1 MTDPDGMVIDASVV
15 LRWLLES
22 DPDPRASQAM
32 EALDERFALV
42 PVLWHFEVANGL
54 RNAVRA
60 GIHPPETISAFAD
73 RLELL
78 DIRTDSV
85 TPHLR
90 RLGNEAMLSGLT
102 AYDVSYLLLA
112 RDRGL
117 PLATFDGELAATARS
132 TGVDLVFEIN

>member
-1 MTDPDGMVIDASVV
+1 MTAPDGMVVDASVV

-22 DPDPRASQAM
+22 DPDPHASQVM
-32 EALDERFALV
+32 ESLDERFALV

-54 RNAVRA
+54 RNAVRV
-60 GIHPPETISAFAD
+60 GIHTPETITEFAD

-78 DIRTDSV
+78 DIRTDAV
-85 TPHLR
+85 APQLR
-90 RLGNEAMLSGLT
+90 RLGNEAVVSGLT

-117 PLATFDGELAATARS
+117 PLATFDGELAAAAKTS
-132 TGVDLVFEIN
+132 GVELAFEVN

>member
-1 MTDPDGMVIDASVV
+1 MTAAEGMVIDASVV

-22 DPDPRASQAM
+22 DPDPHASQAM

-60 GIHPPETISAFAD
+60 GIHPPETITAFAD

-85 TPHLR
+85 TPHLW
-90 RLGNEAMLSGLT
+90 RLGNEAVISGLT

-117 PLATFDGELAATARS
+117 PLATFAGELAATARS
-132 TGVDLVFEIN
+132 TGVDLAFDID

>member
-1 MTDPDGMVIDASVV
+1 MTAADGMVIDASVV

-22 DPDPRASQAM
+22 DPDPHASHAM

-60 GIHPPETISAFAD
+60 GIHSPETISAFAD

-90 RLGNEAMLSGLT
+90 RLGNEAVLSGLT

-132 TGVDLVFEIN
+132 TGVHLAFEIN

>member
-1 MTDPDGMVIDASVV
+1 MTATDGMVIDASVV

-22 DPDPRASQAM
+22 DPDTQASQAM

-85 TPHLR
+85 TPQLR
-90 RLGNEAMLSGLT
+90 RLGNEAVLSGLT
-102 AYDVSYLLLA
+102 TYDVSYLLLA

-132 TGVDLVFEIN
+132 TGVDLAFEIN

>member
-1 MTDPDGMVIDASVV
+1 MTATDGMVIDASVV

-22 DPDPRASQAM
+22 DPDPQASQAM

-85 TPHLR
+85 TPQLR
-90 RLGNEAMLSGLT
+90 RLGNEAVLCGLT

-132 TGVDLVFEIN
+132 TGVDLAFEIN

>member
-1 MTDPDGMVIDASVV
+1 VTAADGMVIDASVV
-15 LRWLLES
+15 LGWLLES
-22 DPDPRASQAM
+22 DPDPRASEAM

-42 PVLWHFEVANGL
+42 PVQWHFEVADGL

-90 RLGNEAMLSGLT
+90 RLGNEAVISGLT

-132 TGVDLVFEIN
+132 TGVDLVFDIS